1 MVFTYFFPPSFPL
14 TQQHLVIFNCV
25 LFLLAHFQV
34 GKELFKSI
42 IFYVHTFGVL
52 MALDNPVTLLLCP
65 GEILS
70 SDLLLLSD
78 ALA

>member
-1 MVFTYFFPPSFPL
+1 M
-14 TQQHLVIFNCV
+14 
-25 LFLLAHFQV
+25 
-34 GKELFKSI
+34 GKKLFKSI

-65 GEILS
+65 GDILS
-70 SDLLLLSD
+70 SDLFLLSD

>member
-1 MVFTYFFPPSFPL
+1 M
-14 TQQHLVIFNCV
+14 

-34 GKELFKSI
+34 GKELFESI
-42 IFYVHTFGVL
+42 IFCVHTFGVL
-52 MALDNPVTLLLCP
+52 MALGNPATLLLGP

>member
-1 MVFTYFFPPSFPL
+1 MVFTYFFPPSFLL

-34 GKELFKSI
+34 VKKLFKSI

-65 GEILS
+65 GDILS
-70 SDLLLLSD
+70 SDLFLLSD